1 MSDRVR
7 VLVVDDSAIAREIL
21 ARGLSADPGLE
32 VVGTA
37 GDAYEARDQIVYTKP
52 DVLTLDVE
60 MPRMDG
66 IEFLRRLLPQ
76 YPLPVVVVS
85 ALTAE
90 GSRRA
95 VEALE
100 AGAVDVVAKPSA
112 RDGGLQPMLAELA
125 ERVKEASQAHV
136 ERLGRMLPGDSG
148 VPATRAE
155 ASATR
160 AVRAEPLRPSAP
172 AAISGKPAARSP
184 AGAARPARIGKP
196 EPTMTPKRT
205 KPTVRPAS
213 STSQASPDRA
223 LSGQASTCVLLL
235 GASTG
240 GTVALTKVVT
250 ALPADAPGILIVQ
263 HMPPVF
269 TRMFA
274 ESLDRQSV
282 VRVKEAEDGDRVL
295 DGQALVAPGDR
306 HMRLVR
312 SGAGLRVRLDE
323 GPKVSGHRPSVD
335 ALFESA
341 AEAVGWEAAAALLTG
356 MGRDGAA
363 GLLALRRAGAR
374 CLAQDEASSVVFG
387 MPREAWELGAA
398 ESLVPLEAMARTLMT
413 LARPLAGKRV
423 AAAAGA
429 R

>member
-112 RDGGLQPMLAELA
+112 REGGLQPMLAELA

-136 ERLGRMLPGDSG
+136 ERLGSGSPRDS
-148 VPATRAE
+148 
-155 ASATR
+155 R
-160 AVRAEPLRPSAP
+160 AVRAEPLRPSPPDTGSAKARGGVPARVPDAARIGAP
-172 AAISGKPAARSP
+172 ASPRPAARQ
-184 AGAARPARIGKP
+184 AAAK
-196 EPTMTPKRT
+196 
-205 KPTVRPAS
+205 
-213 STSQASPDRA
+213 
-223 LSGQASTCVLLL
+223 ASTCVLLL

-274 ESLDRQSV
+274 ESLDRQSA

-341 AEAVGWEAAAALLTG
+341 AEAAGRDAAAALLTG
-356 MGRDGAA
+356 MGCDGAA
-363 GLLALRRAGAR
+363 GLLSLRRAGAR

-398 ESLVPLEAMARTLMT
+398 ESLVPIEGMARSLMALAWP
-413 LARPLAGKRV
+413 LARGRTAV
-423 AAAAGA
+423 AAGA